1 MQTKFIVSIVVVI
14 VVIFGGFIILGG
26 SNQDP
31 STINEDDPFGG
42 GAEVVLDEEE
52 EGEKFDKAPNFSL
65 EDIDGNTVSLSD
77 FEGRVVVANSW
88 AVWCPFCVDE
98 LPDFGE
104 LQEEF
109 GNKIVVIAINRQ
121 ESLQK
126 TVGYTDNLGVT
137 NKMLWLLDPRDSF
150 YKSIGGFSMPETLFI
165 DTDQNIVIHKRG
177 PMELEEMISKV
188 NSVLEQE

>member
-1 MQTKFIVSIVVVI
+1 MSSKVIILIVVVI
-14 VVIFGGFIILGG
+14 VVVFGGFLILRGG
-26 SNQDP
+26 EGYSDR
-31 STINEDDPFGG
+31 INEDDPYGG
-42 GAEVVLDEEE
+42 GEEVVVEED
-52 EGEKFDKAPNFSL
+52 GERFDKAPNFSL

-88 AVWCPFCVDE
+88 AVWCPFCVGE

-109 GNKIVVIAINRQ
+109 GNEIVVIAINRQ

-126 TVGYTDNLGVT
+126 TVGYTDDLGVT
-137 NKMLWLLDPRDSF
+137 SKMLWLLDPRDSF

-165 DTDQNIVIHKRG
+165 DTNQNIIIHKRG
-177 PMELEEMISKV
+177 PMELQEMIDKV
-188 NSVLEQE
+188 NSVLGQ